1 MVWFFE
7 RDDQCVEVETRFDND
22 TLEFVLKV
30 RWPDGREDA
39 EQRYQDS
46 AGFRRRL
53 VALEQELHATRW
65 RNTGSP
71 LLLPGGWL
79 NKRPHQ

>member
-30 RWPDGREDA
+30 RWPDGREHA

-46 AGFRRRL
+46 ASFRTRL
-53 VALEQELHATRW
+53 LALEQELQETRW

-71 LLLPGGWL
+71 LLLPDGWL
-79 NKRPHQ
+79 NKRPLQ